1 LKETT
6 LHLVLGDHGAGLV
19 RAVHGDVA
27 AVVAVADDLS
37 HGPLADGRARLAYFR
52 RCYDGFAPWTET
64 RDDAFADW
72 DRLDGRIARDAPAR
86 IVVWG
91 GANASEATFRAMACR
106 RLAGFAGA
114 LAHADAGADAYT
126 GLLGPDA
133 LRATASGARDL
144 TAAERAAQARIFD
157 ALAASGG
164 TLRRW
169 SGGSLVDAPA
179 DFHDPILTARL
190 AADWVP
196 VRRYVADAMA
206 RSEPANRLSDL
217 FVFCRLREMIGSGR
231 IVRRDPARALWDD
244 AVRAAHDS

>member
-1 LKETT
+1 MKDME

-19 RAVHGDVA
+19 RTALETAA
-27 AVVAVADDLS
+27 AVVAVADDLT

-52 RCYDGFAPWTET
+52 RCYEGFAPWTET

-72 DRLDGRIARDAPAR
+72 DRLDGRIARDAPGR

-114 LAHADAGADAYT
+114 LAHADAGAEIYT
-126 GLLGPDA
+126 GQLGPDA
-133 LRATASGARDL
+133 LRAAAAAAQDL
-144 TAAERAAQARIFD
+144 APAERAAQARIFD

-169 SGGSLVDAPA
+169 AGGRLADAPA
-179 DFHDPILTARL
+179 EFHDAILTAGL
-190 AADWVP
+190 SADWVP
-196 VRRYVADAMA
+196 VRHFVGDAMA
-206 RSEPANRLSDL
+206 RCESANRLSDL
-217 FVFCRLREMIGSGR
+217 FVFCRLRALIDAGR
-231 IVRRDPARALWDD
+231 VARRDRALTLWDD
-244 AVRAAHDS
+244 AVRAGHDA